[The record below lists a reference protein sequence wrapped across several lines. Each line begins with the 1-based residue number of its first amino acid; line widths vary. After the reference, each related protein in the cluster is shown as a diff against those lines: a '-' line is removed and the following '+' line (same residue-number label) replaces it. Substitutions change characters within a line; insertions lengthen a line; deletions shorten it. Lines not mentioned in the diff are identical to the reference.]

1 MGFLHGGR
9 LFPRDKAETA
19 RSLKATMK
27 ADIAWPLPILL
38 VKRNHEAKFKRR
50 VEHMHFQ
57 GERNDSSHLWVL
69 SNATYTRIK
78 KKQQFSG
85 GGVIIHL

>member
-1 MGFLHGGR
+1 
-9 LFPRDKAETA
+9 
-19 RSLKATMK
+19 MK